1 VTPWFAVHTHAQGE
15 NKAAF
20 HLRRQG
26 YTVYLP
32 QYLKR
37 RNHARKVDWL
47 PSPLFPRY
55 LFVNF
60 GDTAGRWRPINSTIG
75 VSHIVCQG
83 TSPMEVP
90 GAIVDNIRACEND
103 KNLVNLNTADSFKIG
118 DKVLVNAGPFDEH
131 VGLFQGH
138 DDKQR
143 VTLLLTR
150 RGRDVLGRVNAEL
163 IDKAD

>member
-1 VTPWFAVHTHAQGE
+1 MTPWYAVHTHTQGE

-20 HLRRQG
+20 HLRQQN

-32 QYLKR
+32 QFLKCR
-37 RNHARKVDWL
+37 RHARKVDWV

-60 GDTAGRWRPINSTIG
+60 GDIAGRWQPINSTIG

-90 GAIVDNIRACEND
+90 GEIVDTIRAREND
-103 KNLVNLNTADSFKIG
+103 KSLVDLNTLDNFQVG
-118 DKVLVNAGPFDEH
+118 DKVQVTAGPFDEH

-143 VTLLLTR
+143 VTLLLSLM
-150 RGRDVLGRVNAEL
+150 GRDVRVRVNAAM
-163 IDKAD
+163 IDKAH

>member
-1 VTPWFAVHTHAQGE
+1 MTPWYAVHTHPQGE

-20 HLRRQG
+20 HLRQQD

-32 QYLKR
+32 QFLKR
-37 RNHARKVDWL
+37 RSHARKVDWV
-47 PSPLFPRY
+47 PGPLFPRY

-90 GAIVDNIRACEND
+90 GDIIETIRAREND
-103 KNLVNLNTADSFKIG
+103 KGIVALNTADRFQVG
-118 DKVLVNAGPFDEH
+118 DKVQVTTGPFDKH

-138 DDKQR
+138 DDKR
-143 VTLLLTR
+143 RATLLLSLM
-150 RGRDVLGRVNAEL
+150 GQEVRVRVKTEL
-163 IDKAD
+163 IDKVN